1 MATILLAA
9 TATPGHVNP
18 MLAAARLLV
27 AQGHRVLMLC
37 GALFEQRIRA
47 TGAEFVPFAP
57 EVDFDYR
64 ALERHFPERASL
76 SGAAQMAL
84 ALKRFFAAPIP
95 EHDRRLRAL
104 IAEEG
109 VDLLLV
115 ENGFYGVLPLL
126 QQGRG
131 RRLPILMLGVNP
143 VSFSSP
149 DAIFYGPRIP
159 PELRRS
165 LGELPWLDE
174 PTRQLQREV
183 QQSFD
188 AALAEAGAPPLTAP
202 FTDVMVTAPDA
213 FLQLSCAGFEY
224 ERPELEGVIRYVG
237 PLLPPRIELTPPPWW
252 ERLDERP
259 LVIVSQGTL
268 ANVDLGQL
276 LIPAMQGLAGDELQ
290 LLLTTGGRDPARL
303 GAAVPANAIVTEH
316 VPFELALPR
325 AAVLVTNGGYGSV
338 QAALAHGVPL
348 VVAGTGE
355 DKAEVAT
362 RVAWSGA
369 GINLHSNEPT
379 ADAVAVAVRKLV
391 HEPRYRARARLLAD
405 EMAALDARAAI
416 AGTVTALLGGQG

>member
-47 TGAEFVPFAP
+47 TGAEFVPFTP

-76 SGAAQMAL
+76 SGTAQMAL
-84 ALKRFFAAPIP
+84 ALKRFFAAPMAQ
-95 EHDRRLRAL
+95 HDRHLRAL
-104 IAEEG
+104 IAAER

-131 RRLPILMLGVNP
+131 RHLPILMLGVNP

-252 ERLDERP
+252 EQLDERP

-276 LIPAMQGLAGDELQ
+276 LLPAMQGLAGDELQ
-290 LLLTTGGRDPARL
+290 LLLTTGGRDPALL
-303 GAAVPANAIVTEH
+303 GAAVPVNAIVTEH

-416 AGTVTALLGGQG
+416 AGAVTALLGGQG

>member
-1 MATILLAA
+1 
-9 TATPGHVNP
+9 
-18 MLAAARLLV
+18 
-27 AQGHRVLMLC
+27 
-37 GALFEQRIRA
+37 
-47 TGAEFVPFAP
+47 
-57 EVDFDYR
+57 
-64 ALERHFPERASL
+64 
-76 SGAAQMAL
+76 
-84 ALKRFFAAPIP
+84 
-95 EHDRRLRAL
+95 
-104 IAEEG
+104 
-109 VDLLLV
+109 
-115 ENGFYGVLPLL
+115 
-126 QQGRG
+126 
-131 RRLPILMLGVNP
+131 MLGVNP

-252 ERLDERP
+252 ARLDERP

-276 LIPAMQGLAGDELQ
+276 LLPAMQGLAGDELQ

-303 GAAVPANAIVTEH
+303 GAAIPANAIVTEH

-369 GINLHSNEPT
+369 GINLHCNEPT
-379 ADAVAVAVRKLV
+379 ADAVAAAVRKLV

-405 EMAALDARAAI
+405 EMATLDARTAI
-416 AGTVTALLGGQG
+416 AGTVAALLGGQG

>member
-47 TGAEFVPFAP
+47 TGAEFVPFSP

-76 SGAAQMAL
+76 SGGAQMAL
-84 ALKRFFAAPIP
+84 ALRRFFAAPMAQ
-95 EHDRRLRAL
+95 HDSHLRAL
-104 IAEEG
+104 IATEK

-126 QQGRG
+126 QQGGG

-379 ADAVAVAVRKLV
+379 ADAVAAAVRKLV

>member
-126 QQGRG
+126 QQARG
-131 RRLPILMLGVNP
+131 QRLPILMLGVNP

-188 AALAEAGAPPLTAP
+188 AALAEAGAPQLTAP

-224 ERPELEGVIRYVG
+224 ERPELEGLIRYVG

-276 LIPAMQGLAGDELQ
+276 LLPAMQGLAGDELQ

-379 ADAVAVAVRKLV
+379 ADAVAAAVRKLV
-391 HEPRYRARARLLAD
+391 YEPRYRARARLLAD
-405 EMAALDARAAI
+405 EMAELDARAAI

>member
-18 MLAAARLLV
+18 MLAVARLLV
-27 AQGHRVLMLC
+27 GEGHRVLMLC
-37 GALFEQRIRA
+37 GALFEKGIRQS
-47 TGAEFVPFAP
+47 GAEFVPFAP

-76 SGAAQMAL
+76 SGTAQMAL
-84 ALKRFFAAPIP
+84 ALKRFFAAPMAQ
-95 EHDRRLRAL
+95 HDRQLRAL
-104 IAEEG
+104 IAAEG

-126 QQGRG
+126 QQPHGRPV
-131 RRLPILMLGVNP
+131 PILMLGVNP
-143 VSFSSP
+143 VSYSSP

-183 QQSFD
+183 QQRFD

-237 PLLPPRIELTPPPWW
+237 PLLPPRLELTPPPWW

-276 LIPAMQGLAGDELQ
+276 LLPAMQGLAGDELQ
-290 LLLTTGGRDPARL
+290 LLLTTGGRDPALL
-303 GAAVPANAIVTEH
+303 GDAIPANAIVTDH

-325 AAVLVTNGGYGSV
+325 AAALVTNGGYGSV
-338 QAALAHGVPL
+338 QSALAHGVPL

-379 ADAVAVAVRKLV
+379 AEAVATAVRKV
-391 HEPRYRARARLLAD
+391 VSEPRYRARARLLAE
-405 EMAALDARAAI
+405 EMAALDGRAAI
-416 AGTVTALLGGQG
+416 ATSVAGLLGGRP

>member
-27 AQGHRVLMLC
+27 EEGHRVLMLC

-126 QQGRG
+126 QQRDG

-268 ANVDLGQL
+268 ANVDLEQL
-276 LIPAMQGLAGDELQ
+276 LLPAMQGLAGDELQ

-379 ADAVAVAVRKLV
+379 ADAVAAAVRKLV

-405 EMAALDARAAI
+405 EMATLDARAAI
-416 AGTVTALLGGQG
+416 AGAVTALLGGQG

>member
-1 MATILLAA
+1 MATILLAV

-27 AQGHRVLMLC
+27 EEGHRVLMLC

-47 TGAEFVPFAP
+47 AGAEFVPFAP

-84 ALKRFFAAPIP
+84 ALKRFFAAPMAQ
-95 EHDRRLRAL
+95 HDSHLRAL
-104 IAEEG
+104 IATEK

-188 AALAEAGAPPLTAP
+188 AALAEAGGPPLTAP

-290 LLLTTGGRDPARL
+290 LLLTTGGRDPALL
-303 GAAVPANAIVTEH
+303 GPSIPANAIVTEH

-379 ADAVAVAVRKLV
+379 ADAVAAAVRKLV

-405 EMAALDARAAI
+405 EMAALDARTAI
-416 AGTVTALLGGQG
+416 AGAVTALLGEQG

>member
-1 MATILLAA
+1 
-9 TATPGHVNP
+9 
-18 MLAAARLLV
+18 
-27 AQGHRVLMLC
+27 
-37 GALFEQRIRA
+37 
-47 TGAEFVPFAP
+47 
-57 EVDFDYR
+57 
-64 ALERHFPERASL
+64 
-76 SGAAQMAL
+76 
-84 ALKRFFAAPIP
+84 
-95 EHDRRLRAL
+95 
-104 IAEEG
+104 
-109 VDLLLV
+109 
-115 ENGFYGVLPLL
+115 
-126 QQGRG
+126 
-131 RRLPILMLGVNP
+131 
-143 VSFSSP
+143 
-149 DAIFYGPRIP
+149 
-159 PELRRS
+159 
-165 LGELPWLDE
+165 
-174 PTRQLQREV
+174 
-183 QQSFD
+183 
-188 AALAEAGAPPLTAP
+188 
-202 FTDVMVTAPDA
+202 MVTAPDA

-276 LIPAMQGLAGDELQ
+276 LLPAMQGLASDELR

-303 GAAVPANAIVTEH
+303 DAAVPANAIVTEH

-379 ADAVAVAVRKLV
+379 ADAVAAAVRKLV

-416 AGTVTALLGGQG
+416 AGAVTALLGGQG

>member
-27 AQGHRVLMLC
+27 EEGHRVLMLC

-47 TGAEFVPFAP
+47 AGAEFVPFAP

-76 SGAAQMAL
+76 SGATQMAL
-84 ALKRFFAAPIP
+84 ALKRFFAAPMAR
-95 EHDRRLRAL
+95 HDGHLRAL
-104 IAEEG
+104 ITAEG

-126 QQGRG
+126 QQRDG

-276 LIPAMQGLAGDELQ
+276 LLPAMQGLAGDELQ

-379 ADAVAVAVRKLV
+379 ADAVAAAVRKLV

-405 EMAALDARAAI
+405 EMATLDARAAI
-416 AGTVTALLGGQG
+416 AGAVTALLGGQG

>member
-37 GALFEQRIRA
+37 GALFEQRIREA
-47 TGAEFVPFAP
+47 GAEFVPFAP

-76 SGAAQMAL
+76 SGTAQMAL
-84 ALKRFFAAPIP
+84 ALKRFFAAPMAR
-95 EHDRRLRAL
+95 HDSHLRAL
-104 IAEEG
+104 IAAEE

-126 QQGRG
+126 QQRDG

-202 FTDVMVTAPDA
+202 FTDVMVTVPDA

-224 ERPELEGVIRYVG
+224 ERPELEGLIRYVG

-276 LIPAMQGLAGDELQ
+276 LLPAMQGLAGDELQ
-290 LLLTTGGRDPARL
+290 LLLTTGGRDPALL
-303 GAAVPANAIVTEH
+303 GAAIPANAIVTEH

-379 ADAVAVAVRKLV
+379 ADAVAAAVRKLV

>member
-76 SGAAQMAL
+76 SGTAQMAL
-84 ALKRFFAAPIP
+84 ALKRFFAAPMAQ
-95 EHDRRLRAL
+95 HDRHLRAL
-104 IAEEG
+104 IAAER

-131 RRLPILMLGVNP
+131 RHLPILMLGVNP

-252 ERLDERP
+252 EQLDERP

-276 LIPAMQGLAGDELQ
+276 LLPAMQGLAGDELQ
-290 LLLTTGGRDPARL
+290 LLLTTGGRDPALL

-416 AGTVTALLGGQG
+416 AGAVTALLGRQG

>member
-76 SGAAQMAL
+76 SGTAQMAL
-84 ALKRFFAAPIP
+84 ALKRFFAAPMAK
-95 EHDRRLRAL
+95 HDSQLRAL
-104 IAEEG
+104 IAAER

-126 QQGRG
+126 QQPHGRPV
-131 RRLPILMLGVNP
+131 PILMLGVNP

-183 QQSFD
+183 QQRFD
-188 AALAEAGAPPLTAP
+188 AALAEAGVPPLTAP

-237 PLLPPRIELTPPPWW
+237 PLLPPRLELTPPPWW

-276 LIPAMQGLAGDELQ
+276 LLPAMQGLADDELQ
-290 LLLTTGGRDPARL
+290 LLLTTGGRDPALL
-303 GAAVPANAIVTEH
+303 GDAIPANAIVTDH

-325 AAVLVTNGGYGSV
+325 AAALVTNGGYGSV
-338 QAALAHGVPL
+338 QSALAHGVPL

-379 ADAVAVAVRKLV
+379 AAMVATAVRKV
-391 HEPRYRARARLLAD
+391 VGEPRYRARARLLAE
-405 EMAALDARAAI
+405 EMAALDGRAAI
-416 AGTVTALLGGQG
+416 AASVADLLGGRP

>member
-27 AQGHRVLMLC
+27 GEGHRVLMLC

-47 TGAEFVPFAP
+47 AGAEFVPFAP

-84 ALKRFFAAPIP
+84 ALKRFFAAPMAQ
-95 EHDRRLRAL
+95 HDSHLRAL
-104 IAEEG
+104 IATEK

-126 QQGRG
+126 QQGGG

-188 AALAEAGAPPLTAP
+188 AALAEAGGPPLTAP

-252 ERLDERP
+252 ARLDERP

-276 LIPAMQGLAGDELQ
+276 LLPAMQGLVGDELQ
-290 LLLTTGGRDPARL
+290 LLLTTGGRDPALL

-379 ADAVAVAVRKLV
+379 ADAVAAAVRKLV

-405 EMAALDARAAI
+405 EMAVLDARAAI
-416 AGTVTALLGGQG
+416 AGAVTALLGGQG

>member
-27 AQGHRVLMLC
+27 EEGHRVLMLC

-47 TGAEFVPFAP
+47 AGAEFVPFAP

-76 SGAAQMAL
+76 SGTAQMAL
-84 ALKRFFAAPIP
+84 ALKRFFAAPMAQ
-95 EHDRRLRAL
+95 HDSHLRAL
-104 IAEEG
+104 IATEK

-126 QQGRG
+126 QQGDG

-202 FTDVMVTAPDA
+202 FTDVMVTTPDA

-276 LIPAMQGLAGDELQ
+276 LLPAMQGLAGDELQ
-290 LLLTTGGRDPARL
+290 LLLTTGGRDPALL
-303 GAAVPANAIVTEH
+303 GDAVPANTIVTEH

-379 ADAVAVAVRKLV
+379 ADAVAAAVRKLV

-405 EMAALDARAAI
+405 EMATLDARAAI
-416 AGTVTALLGGQG
+416 AGAVTALLGGQG

>member
-95 EHDRRLRAL
+95 GHDRRLRAL

-126 QQGRG
+126 QQARG
-131 RRLPILMLGVNP
+131 QRLPILMLGVNP

-237 PLLPPRIELTPPPWW
+237 PLLPPRLELTPPPWW

-276 LIPAMQGLAGDELQ
+276 LLPAMQGLAGDELQ

-379 ADAVAVAVRKLV
+379 ADAVAAAVRKLV

-416 AGTVTALLGGQG
+416 AGTVKALLGGQG

>member
-18 MLAAARLLV
+18 MLAVARLLV
-27 AQGHRVLMLC
+27 GEGHRVLMLC
-37 GALFEQRIRA
+37 GALFEKGIRQS
-47 TGAEFVPFAP
+47 GAEFVSFSP

-64 ALERHFPERASL
+64 ALEQHFPERAEL
-76 SGAAQMAL
+76 SGTAQMAL
-84 ALKRFFAAPIP
+84 ALRRFFAAPIP
-95 EHDRRLRAL
+95 VHDRRLRVL

-126 QQGRG
+126 QQARSQ
-131 RRLPILMLGVNP
+131 RLPILMLGVNP

-149 DAIFYGPRIP
+149 DAIFYGPRIA
-159 PELRRS
+159 PELRHS

-174 PTRQLQREV
+174 QTRRLQREV
-183 QQSFD
+183 KQSFD
-188 AALAEAGAPPLTAP
+188 AALAEAGAPPLAAP

-224 ERPELEGVIRYVG
+224 ERPELEGLIRHIG
-237 PLLPPRIELTPPPWW
+237 PLLPPGIALTPPPWW
-252 ERLDERP
+252 ERLDGRP

-276 LIPAMQGLAGDELQ
+276 LIPAMQGLASDEVQ
-290 LLLTTGGRDPARL
+290 LLLTTGGRDPVLL
-303 GAAVPANAIVTEH
+303 GPSIPANVIVTDH

-362 RVAWSGA
+362 RVAWSGV
-369 GINLHSNEPT
+369 GINLHSNEP
-379 ADAVAVAVRKLV
+379 AAEAVAAPVRKVV
-391 HEPRYRARARLLAD
+391 HEPRYRVRAHLLAD
-405 EMAALDARAAI
+405 EMGRLDARAAI
-416 AGTVTALLGGQG
+416 REAVARLLARAC

>member
-1 MATILLAA
+1 MATLLLAA

-76 SGAAQMAL
+76 SGTAQMAL
-84 ALKRFFAAPIP
+84 ALKRFFAAPMAQ
-95 EHDRRLRAL
+95 HDRQLRAL
-104 IAEEG
+104 IAAEG

-126 QQGRG
+126 QQPHGRPV
-131 RRLPILMLGVNP
+131 PILMLGVNP

-188 AALAEAGAPPLTAP
+188 AALAEAGAPSLTAP

-213 FLQLSCAGFEY
+213 FLQLSCTGFEY

-237 PLLPPRIELTPPPWW
+237 PLLPPRLELTPPPWW

-276 LIPAMQGLAGDELQ
+276 LLPAMQGLAGDELQ
-290 LLLTTGGRDPARL
+290 LLLTTGGRDPALL
-303 GAAVPANAIVTEH
+303 GDAIPANAIVTDH

-325 AAVLVTNGGYGSV
+325 AAALVTNGGYGSV
-338 QAALAHGVPL
+338 QSALAHGVPL

-379 ADAVAVAVRKLV
+379 AAMVATAVRKLV
-391 HEPRYRARARLLAD
+391 SEPRYRARARLLAE
-405 EMAALDARAAI
+405 EMAALDGRAAI
-416 AGTVTALLGGQG
+416 AASVADLLGGRP

>member
-47 TGAEFVPFAP
+47 AGADFVPFAP

-76 SGAAQMAL
+76 SGTAQMAL
-84 ALKRFFAAPIP
+84 ALKRFFAAPMAR
-95 EHDRRLRAL
+95 HDSHLRAL
-104 IAEEG
+104 IAAEK

-126 QQGRG
+126 QQGDG
-131 RRLPILMLGVNP
+131 RHLPILMLGVNP

-237 PLLPPRIELTPPPWW
+237 PLLPPRMELTPPPWW

-379 ADAVAVAVRKLV
+379 ADAVAAAVRKLV

-416 AGTVTALLGGQG
+416 AGAVRALLGGQG

>member
-27 AQGHRVLMLC
+27 EEGHRVLMLC

-84 ALKRFFAAPIP
+84 ALKRFFAAPMAQ
-95 EHDRRLRAL
+95 HDSHLRAL
-104 IAEEG
+104 IATEK

-126 QQGRG
+126 QQRDG

-224 ERPELEGVIRYVG
+224 ERPELEGLILYVG
-237 PLLPPRIELTPPPWW
+237 PLLPPRIALTPPPWW

-276 LIPAMQGLAGDELQ
+276 LLPALQGLAGDELQ

-379 ADAVAVAVRKLV
+379 ADAVAAAVRKLV

-405 EMAALDARAAI
+405 EMAVLDARAAI
-416 AGTVTALLGGQG
+416 ARAVRELLGGQG

>member
-76 SGAAQMAL
+76 SGTAQMAL
-84 ALKRFFAAPIP
+84 ALKRFFAAPMAQ
-95 EHDRRLRAL
+95 HDRHLRAL
-104 IAEEG
+104 IAAER

-126 QQGRG
+126 QQRDW

-174 PTRQLQREV
+174 QTRQLQREV

-252 ERLDERP
+252 EQLDERP

-276 LIPAMQGLAGDELQ
+276 LLPAMQGLAGDELQ
-290 LLLTTGGRDPARL
+290 LLLTTGGRDPALL
-303 GAAVPANAIVTEH
+303 GAAVPVNAIVTEH

-362 RVAWSGA
+362 RVVWSGA

-416 AGTVTALLGGQG
+416 AGVVTALLGGQG

>member
-76 SGAAQMAL
+76 SSAAQMAL

-126 QQGRG
+126 QQARG
-131 RRLPILMLGVNP
+131 QRLPILMLGVNP

-237 PLLPPRIELTPPPWW
+237 PLLPPRLELTPPPWW

-276 LIPAMQGLAGDELQ
+276 LLPAMQGLAGDELQ
-290 LLLTTGGRDPARL
+290 LLLTTGGRDPALL
-303 GAAVPANAIVTEH
+303 GDAVPANAIVTEH

-379 ADAVAVAVRKLV
+379 ADAVAAAVRKLV

-405 EMAALDARAAI
+405 EMAELDARAAI
-416 AGTVTALLGGQG
+416 AGAVTALLGGQG

>member
-76 SGAAQMAL
+76 SGTAQMAL
-84 ALKRFFAAPIP
+84 ALKRFFAAPMAQ
-95 EHDRRLRAL
+95 HDRHLRAL
-104 IAEEG
+104 IAAER

-126 QQGRG
+126 QQGDG

-174 PTRQLQREV
+174 QTRQLQREV

-276 LIPAMQGLAGDELQ
+276 LLPAMQGLAGDELQ
-290 LLLTTGGRDPARL
+290 LLLTTGGRDPALL
-303 GAAVPANAIVTEH
+303 GAAVPVNAIVTEH

-416 AGTVTALLGGQG
+416 AGAVTALLGGQG

>member
-27 AQGHRVLMLC
+27 EEGHRVLMLC
-37 GALFEQRIRA
+37 GALFEQRIREA
-47 TGAEFVPFAP
+47 GAEFVPFAP

-84 ALKRFFAAPIP
+84 ALKRFFAAPMAQ
-95 EHDRRLRAL
+95 HDSHLRAL
-104 IAEEG
+104 IAAEG

-188 AALAEAGAPPLTAP
+188 AALVEAGAPPLTVP

-237 PLLPPRIELTPPPWW
+237 PLL
-252 ERLDERP
+252 
-259 LVIVSQGTL
+259 
-268 ANVDLGQL
+268 
-276 LIPAMQGLAGDELQ
+276 PAMQGLAGDELQ

-379 ADAVAVAVRKLV
+379 ADAVAAAVRKLV

-405 EMAALDARAAI
+405 EMATLDARAAI
-416 AGTVTALLGGQG
+416 AGAVTALLDGQG

>member
-27 AQGHRVLMLC
+27 EEGHRVLMLC

-84 ALKRFFAAPIP
+84 ALKRFFAAPMAQ
-95 EHDRRLRAL
+95 HDSHLRAL
-104 IAEEG
+104 IATEK

-126 QQGRG
+126 QQPYGRPV
-131 RRLPILMLGVNP
+131 PILMLGVNP

-174 PTRQLQREV
+174 QTRQLQREV

-224 ERPELEGVIRYVG
+224 ERPELEGLIRYVG

-379 ADAVAVAVRKLV
+379 ADAVAAAVRKLV

>member
-1 MATILLAA
+1 MATLLLAA

-37 GALFEQRIRA
+37 GALFEQHIRD

-64 ALERHFPERASL
+64 SLERHFPERASL
-76 SGAAQMAL
+76 SGTAQMAL
-84 ALKRFFAAPIP
+84 ALKRFFAAPMAQ
-95 EHDRRLRAL
+95 HDRQLRAL
-104 IAEEG
+104 IAAEG

-126 QQGRG
+126 QQPHGRPV
-131 RRLPILMLGVNP
+131 PILMLGVNP

-183 QQSFD
+183 QQRFD

-237 PLLPPRIELTPPPWW
+237 PLQPPRLELTPPPWW

-276 LIPAMQGLAGDELQ
+276 LLPAMQGLAGDKLQ
-290 LLLTTGGRDPARL
+290 LLLTTGGRDPALL
-303 GAAVPANAIVTEH
+303 GDAIPANAIVTDH

-325 AAVLVTNGGYGSV
+325 AAALVTNGGYGSV
-338 QAALAHGVPL
+338 QSALAHGVPL

-379 ADAVAVAVRKLV
+379 AAMVATAVRKV
-391 HEPRYRARARLLAD
+391 VREPRYRARARLLAE
-405 EMAALDARAAI
+405 EMAALDGRAAI
-416 AGTVTALLGGQG
+416 AASVADLLGGRP

>member
-126 QQGRG
+126 QQARG
-131 RRLPILMLGVNP
+131 QRLPILMLGVNP

-237 PLLPPRIELTPPPWW
+237 PLLPPRLELTPPPWW

-276 LIPAMQGLAGDELQ
+276 LLPAMQGLAGDELQ
-290 LLLTTGGRDPARL
+290 LLLTTGGRDPALL
-303 GAAVPANAIVTEH
+303 GDAVPANAIVTEH

-379 ADAVAVAVRKLV
+379 ADAVAAAVRKLV

-416 AGTVTALLGGQG
+416 AGTVKALLGGQG

>member
-18 MLAAARLLV
+18 MLAVARLLV

-37 GALFEQRIRA
+37 GALFEQRIRD

-76 SGAAQMAL
+76 SGTAQMAL
-84 ALKRFFAAPIP
+84 ALKRFFAAPMAQ
-95 EHDRRLRAL
+95 HDRQLRAL
-104 IAEEG
+104 IAAEG

-126 QQGRG
+126 QQPHGRPV
-131 RRLPILMLGVNP
+131 PILMLGVNP
-143 VSFSSP
+143 VSYSSP

-183 QQSFD
+183 QQRFD

-237 PLLPPRIELTPPPWW
+237 PLQPPRLELTPPPWW

-276 LIPAMQGLAGDELQ
+276 LLPAMQGLAGDELQ
-290 LLLTTGGRDPARL
+290 LLLTTGGRDPALL
-303 GAAVPANAIVTEH
+303 GYAIPANAIVTDH

-325 AAVLVTNGGYGSV
+325 AAALVTNGGYGSV
-338 QAALAHGVPL
+338 QSALAHGVPL

-369 GINLHSNEPT
+369 GINLHCNEPT
-379 ADAVAVAVRKLV
+379 AAMVATAVRKV
-391 HEPRYRARARLLAD
+391 VGEPRYRARARLLAE
-405 EMAALDARAAI
+405 EMAALDGRAAI
-416 AGTVTALLGGQG
+416 AASVADLLGGRP

>member
-27 AQGHRVLMLC
+27 EEGHRVLMLC

-47 TGAEFVPFAP
+47 AGAEFVPFAP

-64 ALERHFPERASL
+64 ALEQHFPERAEL
-76 SGAAQMAL
+76 SGTAQMAL
-84 ALKRFFAAPIP
+84 ALRRFFAAPMAQ
-95 EHDRRLRAL
+95 HDSHLRAL
-104 IAEEG
+104 ITAEG

-126 QQGRG
+126 QQGDG

-379 ADAVAVAVRKLV
+379 ADAVAAAVRKLV
-391 HEPRYRARARLLAD
+391 HEPRYRARAKLLAD
-405 EMAALDARAAI
+405 EMATLDARAAI
-416 AGTVTALLGGQG
+416 AGAVTALLGGQG

>member
-27 AQGHRVLMLC
+27 EEGHRVLMLC

-84 ALKRFFAAPIP
+84 ALKRFFAAPMAQ
-95 EHDRRLRAL
+95 HDSHLRAL
-104 IAEEG
+104 IAAER

-126 QQGRG
+126 QQRDG

-159 PELRRS
+159 PELLRS

-224 ERPELEGVIRYVG
+224 ERPELKGVLRYVG

-276 LIPAMQGLAGDELQ
+276 LLPAMQGLAGDELQ

-379 ADAVAVAVRKLV
+379 ADAVAAAVRKLV

-416 AGTVTALLGGQG
+416 AGAVTALLGGQG

>member
-27 AQGHRVLMLC
+27 EEGHRVLMLC

-47 TGAEFVPFAP
+47 AGAEFVPFAP

-76 SGAAQMAL
+76 SGTAQMAL
-84 ALKRFFAAPIP
+84 ALRRFFAAPMAQ
-95 EHDRRLRAL
+95 HDSHLRTL
-104 IAEEG
+104 IATEK

-126 QQGRG
+126 QQGDG

-183 QQSFD
+183 QQRFD

-202 FTDVMVTAPDA
+202 FTDVMVTDPDA

-237 PLLPPRIELTPPPWW
+237 PLLPPRLELTPPPWW

-276 LIPAMQGLAGDELQ
+276 LLPALQGLAGDELQ

-379 ADAVAVAVRKLV
+379 ADAVAAAVRKLV

-405 EMAALDARAAI
+405 EMATLDARAAI
-416 AGTVTALLGGQG
+416 AGAVTALLGGQG

>member
-18 MLAAARLLV
+18 MLATARLLV
-27 AQGHRVLMLC
+27 GEGHRVLVLC
-37 GALFEQRIRA
+37 GALFERGIRQS
-47 TGAEFVPFAP
+47 GAEFVSFSP

-64 ALERHFPERASL
+64 ALEQHFPERAEL
-76 SGAAQMAL
+76 SGTAQMAL
-84 ALKRFFAAPIP
+84 ALRRFFAAPIP
-95 EHDRRLRAL
+95 VHDRKLRAL

-126 QQGRG
+126 QQARSQ
-131 RRLPILMLGVNP
+131 RLPILMLGVNP

-149 DAIFYGPRIP
+149 DAIFYGPRIA
-159 PELRRS
+159 PELRHS

-174 PTRQLQREV
+174 LTRRLQAEV

-188 AALAEAGAPPLTAP
+188 AALAEAGAPPLAAP

-224 ERPELEGVIRYVG
+224 ERPELEGLIRHIG

-252 ERLDERP
+252 ERLDGRP

-276 LIPAMQGLAGDELQ
+276 LIPAMQGLAGDEVQ
-290 LLLTTGGRDPARL
+290 LLLTTGGRDPA
-303 GAAVPANAIVTEH
+303 
-316 VPFELALPR
+316 
-325 AAVLVTNGGYGSV
+325 
-338 QAALAHGVPL
+338 
-348 VVAGTGE
+348 
-355 DKAEVAT
+355 
-362 RVAWSGA
+362 
-369 GINLHSNEPT
+369 
-379 ADAVAVAVRKLV
+379 
-391 HEPRYRARARLLAD
+391 
-405 EMAALDARAAI
+405 
-416 AGTVTALLGGQG
+416 LLGPSI

>member
-9 TATPGHVNP
+9 TVTPGHVNP

-76 SGAAQMAL
+76 SGTAQMAL
-84 ALKRFFAAPIP
+84 ALKRFFAAPMAQ
-95 EHDRRLRAL
+95 HDSQLRAL
-104 IAEEG
+104 IAAEG

-126 QQGRG
+126 QQPHGRPV
-131 RRLPILMLGVNP
+131 PILMLGVNP

-165 LGELPWLDE
+165 LGELPWLNE

-183 QQSFD
+183 QQRFD

-237 PLLPPRIELTPPPWW
+237 PLLPPRLELTPPPWW

-276 LIPAMQGLAGDELQ
+276 LLPAMQGLAGDELQ
-290 LLLTTGGRDPARL
+290 LLLTTGGRDPALL
-303 GAAVPANAIVTEH
+303 GDAVPANAIVTDH

-325 AAVLVTNGGYGSV
+325 AAALVTNGGYGSV
-338 QAALAHGVPL
+338 QSALAHGVPL

-362 RVAWSGA
+362 RVAWSGV

-379 ADAVAVAVRKLV
+379 AAMVATAVRKV
-391 HEPRYRARARLLAD
+391 VSEPRYRARARLLAE
-405 EMAALDARAAI
+405 EMAALDGRAAI
-416 AGTVTALLGGQG
+416 AASVADLLGGRP

>member
-76 SGAAQMAL
+76 SGTAQMAL
-84 ALKRFFAAPIP
+84 ALKRFFAAPMAQ
-95 EHDRRLRAL
+95 HDRQLRAL
-104 IAEEG
+104 IAAER

-126 QQGRG
+126 QQPHGRPV
-131 RRLPILMLGVNP
+131 PILMLGVNP
-143 VSFSSP
+143 VSYSSP

-183 QQSFD
+183 QQHFD
-188 AALAEAGAPPLTAP
+188 AALAEAGVPPLTAP

-237 PLLPPRIELTPPPWW
+237 PLLPPRLELTPPPWW

-276 LIPAMQGLAGDELQ
+276 LLPAMQGLAGDELQ
-290 LLLTTGGRDPARL
+290 LLLTTGGRDPALL
-303 GAAVPANAIVTEH
+303 GDAVPANTIVTDH

-325 AAVLVTNGGYGSV
+325 AAALVTNGGYGSV
-338 QAALAHGVPL
+338 QSALAHGVPL

-369 GINLHSNEPT
+369 GINLHCNEPT
-379 ADAVAVAVRKLV
+379 AAMVATAVRKV
-391 HEPRYRARARLLAD
+391 VSEPRYRARARLLAE
-405 EMAALDARAAI
+405 EMAALDGRAAI
-416 AGTVTALLGGQG
+416 AASVADLLGGRQ